1 VTTPAPAF
9 PPGTPPPTGPHPPS
23 TASPGLRFHSTAGR
37 WVVVVTVLGSSIAAI
52 DATVVGIALPAIGRD
67 FHLGVASLQW
77 VVSAYLLALAGLLLV
92 GGALGDRFGRRRVF
106 IIGVVAFALTSLVCA
121 VAPDPAVLITGR
133 ALQGVGAA
141 LLTPGSL
148 AILRGSFASDD
159 QGAAI
164 GAWSGLG
171 GVATAIGPFL
181 GGFLISAVSWRL
193 IFLINLPVALV
204 VVVMASRHVPE
215 TTDPTATGRVDL
227 LGSVLVS
234 AGLVGLTAGII
245 DAPGHGWASAP
256 VIGSLV
262 GGAVALAAFV
272 VVEGRIAHPI
282 LPLAIFRSHQFTAT
296 NLVTFLVYA
305 ALSGALFLLPIQLE
319 QVSHY
324 SPLEAGASLIPL
336 TAIMLIFSA
345 RSGALAS
352 RIGPRLQMAV
362 GPVLVGAGMVL
373 FRLVGPSGA
382 YLTEV
387 LPAILVLGAGLAFTV
402 APLTTT
408 ALASAPVDHAGVASA
423 VNNDVARAGGLIAV
437 AVLPV
442 VAGITGA
449 SYLHP
454 LQFTAGFRMAVVISG
469 VAAAAGGLVAALL
482 IRNPRRPAGPAPS
495 DVAAAARTVTCGLE
509 APSLATVGAGTTAGR

>member
-1 VTTPAPAF
+1 
-9 PPGTPPPTGPHPPS
+9 
-23 TASPGLRFHSTAGR
+23 
-37 WVVVVTVLGSSIAAI
+37 VVAVTVLGSAIAAI
-52 DATVVGIALPAIGRD
+52 DSTVVGIALPAIGRN
-67 FHLGVASLQW
+67 FHMSVSSLQW

-106 IIGVVAFALTSLVCA
+106 IIGVVSFALTSLVCA
-121 VAPDPAVLITGR
+121 AAPNSGLLITGR

-148 AILRGSFASDD
+148 AILRGSFTADD

-193 IFLINLPVALV
+193 IFLINFPISVV
-204 VVVMASRHVPE
+204 VVVMAARHVPE
-215 TTDPTATGRVDL
+215 STDPTAGGRVDL
-227 LGSVLVS
+227 LGALLVS

-245 DAPGHGWASAP
+245 DAPSHGWGSTT
-256 VIGSLV
+256 VVGSLL

-272 VVEGRIAHPI
+272 VVEGRTPHPI
-282 LPLAIFRSHQFTAT
+282 LPLGIFRSKQFTST
-296 NLVTFLVYA
+296 NVVTFLVYA

-319 QVSHY
+319 EVARY
-324 SPLEAGASLIPL
+324 SPLEAGASLLPL
-336 TAIMLIFSA
+336 TVIMLMFSA

-373 FRLVGPSGA
+373 FRLVGPSGD
-382 YLTEV
+382 YFTEV
-387 LPAILVLGAGLAFTV
+387 LPPILVLGAGLALTV

-408 ALASAPVDHAGVASA
+408 ALSSAPSDHAGVASA

-442 VAGITGA
+442 VSGITGA
-449 SYLHP
+449 TYLHP
-454 LQFTAGFRMAVVISG
+454 LELTAGFHTAVVVSG
-469 VAAAAGGLVAALL
+469 VAAAAGGLLAALL
-482 IRNPRRPAGPAPS
+482 IRNPRRPAPATLPAGAEATTDTAPAPTPGTTRAPT
-495 DVAAAARTVTCGLE
+495 AAVVHCGLE
-509 APSLATVGAGTTAGR
+509 APPMAAAASGTTPTPRGATMEP